1 MSPFKRERLSKE
13 VKSGIKDTAVY
24 PSASHT
30 PSGGGGV
37 HTPAKVDL
45 DEASEAPAR
54 ISYSQ
59 VQIGRD
65 PPQICPPPHF
75 HSMACSIYR
84 PFLGVKH
91 MLTRTLPTL
100 KLFMTWHSG
109 WKSNFLKMSD
119 VMIYSPFDMHVP
131 KQIAEEACL
140 LATRTPN

>member
-37 HTPAKVDL
+37 RTPAKVDL

-65 PPQICPPPHF
+65 PHKSARPLIF
-75 HSMACSIYR
+75 IRWLAVFTDHSLESNTCL
-84 PFLGVKH
+84 PELFL
-91 MLTRTLPTL
+91 P
-100 KLFMTWHSG
+100 
-109 WKSNFLKMSD
+109 
-119 VMIYSPFDMHVP
+119 
-131 KQIAEEACL
+131 
-140 LATRTPN
+140 